1 MENRFNN
8 RDISWLYF
16 NDRVLQQATKPEVP
30 LLERFR
36 FLSIFSSNLDEFYRV
51 RIPAIKALELIKDE
65 NNGKLLEEIN
75 EIIKGQQ
82 QLFGKIIG
90 EQLLPL
96 LEKEEIS
103 FLYRQTIPEALKEA
117 TRELLLNQLS
127 AFLQLIWLSEQP
139 DFFPENNKIY
149 IAFSCH
155 RATVEDVLIVNIPTE
170 SNGRFFTA
178 FADGRQYILMI
189 DDIIK
194 THLESMLPDVIFDY
208 AYSFKITR
216 DADLDLH
223 DEFKG
228 DLASKIET
236 QITIRD
242 LGLATRFLYDA
253 AMPESLKLKLMAAF
267 KLQAATLVAG
277 GAYHNLKDLSGL
289 PVKKESLNYPIWNAQ
304 HFPLPCV
311 SMFDCLDKEDMLVS
325 VPYQSYERVL
335 QFFNQAAVDPYVD
348 EIFITLYRIA
358 GDSIIANALISA
370 AKNGKQV
377 TVFVELKARF
387 DEANNI
393 QWAKKMKAA
402 GVKIIYSIPGLKVHA
417 KVALVKRKMGNRSHY
432 YGVFSTGNFNEST
445 ARFYTDH
452 ILITANKEMLRE
464 AELLFLFL
472 AKRRKPNETDYF
484 TLNHLLIAQFNL
496 QSVFLKLIDEEIAA
510 ANKGM
515 EASITI
521 KLNNLEE
528 EVLINKLYEASQA
541 GVKIRL
547 LVRSICRIK
556 PGVPGLSEHIEVH
569 RIVDRYLEHPRI
581 FVFHNN
587 NEPKI
592 FLGSADWMNRNI
604 YRRIEVCFPLYN
616 AALKRRLL
624 DLLEIQWKDK
634 ESAVLIN
641 EEGHNVSM
649 IPNEPKEPNSQEAIY
664 NYFKNK

>member
-1 MENRFNN
+1 LENRFNN
-8 RDISWLYF
+8 RDVSWLYF

-65 NNGKLLEEIN
+65 NNGELLEDIN

-96 LEKEEIS
+96 LEKEQIT
-103 FLYRQTIPEALKEA
+103 FLYRQAIPETLKEG
-117 TRELLLNQLS
+117 TKELLLNQLS
-127 AFLQLIWLSEQP
+127 AFLQLTWLSEQP
-139 DFFPENNKIY
+139 DFFPENNNIY
-149 IAFSCH
+149 IAFSCR
-155 RATVEDVLIVNIPTE
+155 RAAEEDVLIVNIPTA
-170 SNGRFFTA
+170 SNGRFYTA
-178 FADGRQYILMI
+178 FADGRQYIVMI

-194 THLESMLPDVIFDY
+194 THLESMLPDVVFED

-253 AMPESLKLKLMAAF
+253 AMPESLKQKLMSAF

-289 PVKKESLNYPIWNAQ
+289 PVKQESLNYPIWKAQ

-311 SMFDCLDKEDMLVS
+311 SIFDCLDKEDMLVS

-348 EIFITLYRIA
+348 EIYITLYRIA

-402 GVKIIYSIPGLKVHA
+402 GVRIIYSIPGLKVHA
-417 KVALVKRKMGNRSHY
+417 KVALVKRKIGGRSHY

-484 TLNHLLIAQFNL
+484 KLNHLLIAQFNL

-510 ANKGM
+510 AGKGQ
-515 EASITI
+515 EAAITI

-556 PGVPGLSEHIEVH
+556 TGVPGWSEHIEVH

-587 NEPKI
+587 KEPKI

-634 ESAVLIN
+634 ESAVLIDA
-641 EEGHNVSM
+641 EGHNISM
-649 IPNEPKEPNSQEAIY
+649 IPNEPKVVNSQEAIY